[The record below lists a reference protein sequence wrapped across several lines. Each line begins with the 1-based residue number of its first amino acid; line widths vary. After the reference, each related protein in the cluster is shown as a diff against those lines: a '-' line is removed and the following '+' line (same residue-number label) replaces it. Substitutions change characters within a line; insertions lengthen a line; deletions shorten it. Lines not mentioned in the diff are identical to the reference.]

1 MVILNKDQFQKN
13 DYKFVNEFL
22 EITNF
27 NNRNIII
34 PKSLWNEHK
43 NIIKAK
49 TEKIGLQINS
59 DESIDDIIDDL
70 SNISL
75 VQLNF
80 LTFKD
85 GRPFT
90 VAKTLRKKFKFKK
103 EIRATGHVLP
113 DQYIFLRRCG
123 FDTVE
128 IEDRDKEV
136 WVKIFKMDGG
146 LYYQ

>member
-1 MVILNKDQFQKN
+1 MAILNKNKLQTN
-13 DYKFVNEFL
+13 DYKFVNEFM
-22 EITNF
+22 EIANL
-27 NNRNIII
+27 NKKKIIV
-34 PKSLWNEHK
+34 PKSLWKEQKK
-43 NIIKAK
+43 NLKDK

-59 DESIDDIIDDL
+59 DESIDDIVDDL
-70 SNISL
+70 SHFSL

-80 LTFKD
+80 LSFRD

-113 DQYIFLRRCG
+113 DQYIFLIRCG

-128 IEDRDKEV
+128 IEGQDKAV